1 MIKIRVPIQTG
12 IRQQTELV
20 VLKFQEREF
29 MPVILGAD
37 ITAYSLARSFHE
49 EYGVKSLVLSQLRA
63 KIISESEIIEN
74 RIFPGLEKKEVL
86 VQRLLEIGRE
96 FAGRKKLIV
105 LGCGDWYVR
114 ILIENKAILSEY
126 YIIPYIDEELLNRI
140 VLKDKFYEI
149 CAELGIDHPKTYVYE
164 CGKENDLKFDFSY
177 PVIAKPAN
185 SAMYHYAKFP
195 SKKKVFRFQN
205 ETELRHMLAELEA
218 SSYNYKFL
226 IQDCIPG
233 DDTYMRVLTCYSD
246 RNGKVKFAALGH
258 SLLEDHTPTAIGN
271 PVAIINEVNPSI
283 CEAAT
288 RFLEHV
294 GYTGFSNFD
303 IKYDTRNGTYN
314 FFEINVRLGRS
325 NFYVTG
331 SGFNTVK
338 WIVDD
343 LIYHKELPY
352 TVADRENLFTV
363 VPKSIILR
371 YVKQPELRRQVERL
385 YREKKVSYPLDYA
398 CDMNPRRAFYVHAA
412 MLNQF
417 RKYHR
422 AEQAEKGKK

>member
-1 MIKIRVPIQTG
+1 MKFN
-12 IRQQTELV
+12 EL
-20 VLKFQEREF
+20 EF

-37 ITAYSLARSFHE
+37 ITAYSLVRSFHE
-49 EYGVKSLVLSQLRA
+49 QYGIKSLVLSRSQA
-63 KIISESEIIEN
+63 KIISESKLVEN
-74 RIFPGLEKKEVL
+74 RVFPDLEKKEVL
-86 VQRLLEIGRE
+86 LDTLLKIGKE
-96 FAGRKKLIV
+96 FEGKKKLLI

-114 ILIENKAILSEY
+114 ILIENKKILSPY
-126 YIIPYIDEELLNRI
+126 YIIPYIDEDLLNRI
-140 VLKDKFYEI
+140 VLKDKFYAI
-149 CAELGIDHPKTYVYE
+149 CEELGIDHPKTYVYN

-185 SAMYHYAKFP
+185 SALYHYAKFP

-205 ETELRHMLAELEA
+205 EKDLRAMLTELEG

-233 DDTYMRVLTCYSD
+233 DDTYMHVLTCYSD
-246 RNGKVKFAALGH
+246 RNAKVKFAALGH

-271 PVAIINEVNPSI
+271 PVAIINEVIPEVI
-283 CEAAT
+283 AAAT
-288 RFLEHV
+288 KFLESV

-343 LIYHKELPY
+343 LIYHKELDY
-352 TVADRENLFTV
+352 TIADRENLFTV
-363 VPKSIILR
+363 VPKGIILR
-371 YVKQPELRRQVERL
+371 YVHQPELQQQVKRL
-385 YREKKVSYPLDYA
+385 YREKKVSYPLWYP
-398 CDMNPRRAFYVHAA
+398 CDLSPKRRFYVMAA
-412 MLNQF
+412 LLNQY

-422 AEQAEKGKK
+422 VEQAEKKKARQ